1 MQATESPAV
10 GRRRLAQEL
19 RRLRS
24 VAGLTISDVAGRLE
38 CSAGKISRIETGAVG
53 AQATDVRA
61 MLDLYGVSGTDRD
74 ALADL
79 VRLARRPA
87 WWHQYADVVP
97 AESSRFF
104 GLEDGAVSIDQHAGS
119 LVPGLLQTPAYARA
133 VLSAPADV
141 PAADVERRIE
151 LRLRRQQL
159 LARPHPPRLH
169 VLLDEAALRREVGGP
184 EVLAGQ
190 LDRLASLA
198 TEEHVVL
205 QVLPFGAGGAHQA
218 LGVAFTVFGFAD
230 PADARVVYLEQLT
243 GNALLESAEEVGGYR
258 AAFAESA
265 DRALDPGRSADLL
278 RALRPRGRSPQRPKS
293 VPRGRSSR
301 ARSL

>member
-1 MQATESPAV
+1 MQATDSPAV

-24 VAGLTISDVAGRLE
+24 AAGLTISDVADRLE

-61 MLDLYGVSGTDRD
+61 MLDLYGVSGTRRD
-74 ALADL
+74 ALGDL
-79 VRLARRPA
+79 VRLARRRA
-87 WWHQYADVVP
+87 WWQEYADVVP
-97 AESSRFF
+97 AGSSRFF
-104 GLEDGAVSIDQHAGS
+104 GLEDGAVSIEQHAGP

-133 VLSAPADV
+133 VISAPDDV
-141 PAADVERRIE
+141 PAADVERRVE
-151 LRLRRQQL
+151 LRLRRQHL

-169 VLLDEAALRREVGGP
+169 MLLDEAALRREVGGP

-198 TEEHVVL
+198 TQEHVVL
-205 QVLPFGAGGAHQA
+205 QVLPFGAGAYQA

-243 GNALLESAEEVGGYR
+243 GNALLESAEEVGRYR

-265 DRALDPGRSADLL
+265 DRALAPDRSAELL
-278 RALRPRGRSPQRPKS
+278 RALRRQRLASPEPDRH
-293 VPRGRSSR
+293 
-301 ARSL
+301 